1 MGRKFTDA
9 ITTEAS
15 FESTRI
21 GILRSLTPTTC
32 SFVGEVGRGTCG
44 EGNDNKEKPH
54 TPFI

>member
-21 GILRSLTPTTC
+21 GFLRSLTPTTC

-44 EGNDNKEKPH
+44 EGNDKKEKPH